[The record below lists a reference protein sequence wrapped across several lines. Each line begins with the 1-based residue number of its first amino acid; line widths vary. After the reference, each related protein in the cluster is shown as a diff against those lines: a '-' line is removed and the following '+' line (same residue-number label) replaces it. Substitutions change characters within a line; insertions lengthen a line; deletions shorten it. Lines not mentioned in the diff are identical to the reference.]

1 MAPPKQL
8 QANADYTFAG
18 VVVMTA
24 LATIHIGLKQL
35 GIVEDDARDLYERL
49 TGERSL
55 RAMRPNQHQTLI
67 EELVRLGFKPVSK
80 GTRKR
85 LTGKY
90 APKLQALW
98 IAGYNL
104 GLIRNKDDAAL
115 LSFVKRQTGIDHT
128 RFLRYQDHASKA
140 IEALK
145 AWLAREG
152 GVDWSNDRF
161 LPDWTQTN
169 GYRIAKAQHA
179 KLCQPGTSHLQPF
192 DQWLALAGFVSP
204 ALMTDSAWIDVMNK
218 LGTLIRTTPERDA

>member
-1 MAPPKQL
+1 M
-8 QANADYTFAG
+8 NSFA
-18 VVVMTA
+18 
-24 LATIHIGLKQL
+24 LLHIAKRDLCL
-35 GIVEDDARDLYERL
+35 EDDDYRSALERV
-49 TGERSL
+49 TGKRSAADMTRAEREIAL
-55 RAMRPNQHQTLI
+55 Q
-67 EELVRLGFKPVSK
+67 ELHRLGFKPIAK
-80 GTRKR
+80 GSRKP

-104 GLIRNKDDAAL
+104 GLIRNRDDAAL

-128 RFLRYQDHASKA
+128 RFLRYQNDASKA